1 MSEVGPIIES
11 HVVLDTHCPVRV
23 DRFAADVFRCL
34 PSRAAARKALKRR
47 DLEVDGEHWVS
58 GRYLSPGQ
66 TITLRQDSRPTAKP
80 YPRDIVFPYLDEH
93 VAVAIK
99 PPGLP
104 TSGNYWKTLENALAH
119 NLALSTEHDALR
131 VSRPVHRL
139 DVRTGGLIVC
149 ARTGTAM
156 TSLSE
161 SFQER
166 RVSKRYRA
174 IVVGRLE
181 GEGECTEDVEG
192 RAAHTL
198 WRAVE
203 HTPSLTTDWLT
214 TVECRPVTGRTHQIR
229 RHMQG
234 LGHAILGD
242 DLYGGRKVLRGKGLY
257 LWSLSVRVPHP
268 VTGDFIEVD
277 IDEPA
282 KFESCRRR
290 EAARVARRE

>member
-1 MSEVGPIIES
+1 MSELGPIIES
-11 HVVLDTHCPVRV
+11 HVVEAEHCPIRV
-23 DRFAADVFRCL
+23 DKFAAEVFRCM

-47 DLEVDGEHWVS
+47 DLEVNGEQWVS
-58 GRYLSPGQ
+58 GRYVSPGQ
-66 TITLRQDSRPTAKP
+66 VVTLRQDSRATAKP
-80 YPRDIVFPYLDEH
+80 YPRDLVFPFLDEN
-93 VAVAIK
+93 VAVAVK

-119 NLALSTEHDALR
+119 NLALSTAHDALR

-156 TSLSE
+156 ASLSA

-166 RVSKRYRA
+166 RVDKLYRA
-174 IVVGRLE
+174 IVVGKLE
-181 GEGECTEDVEG
+181 GEGECTTDVEG
-192 RAAHTL
+192 RPAHTH

-229 RHMQG
+229 RHMQS

-242 DLYGGRKVLRGKGLY
+242 DLYGGLKVLRGKGLY
-257 LWSLSVRVPHP
+257 L
-268 VTGDFIEVD
+268 
-277 IDEPA
+277 
-282 KFESCRRR
+282 
-290 EAARVARRE
+290 